1 MKIKTKYMVSLL
13 GIIVVLSMNGY
24 ACTVQNPCYPHD
36 PTKTLTQSCPA
47 GQVCG
52 TPSYICGPPTLTNCG
67 ATPDSSCDTH
77 FGSNACISSACNPY
91 VPCVPVGA

>member
-36 PTKTLTQSCPA
+36 PTKTLTQSCS
-47 GQVCG
+47 CR
-52 TPSYICGPPTLTNCG
+52 SSMWYSILYMR
-67 ATPDSSCDTH
+67 ATDIDKLWCHARFKLRYSFWLKCL
-77 FGSNACISSACNPY
+77 Y
-91 VPCVPVGA
+91 